1 MISAKAA
8 TQKLFQKDF
17 DEYGDSYVKDI
28 TPDRIQ
34 QIMDGIKVVSF
45 LLYACCLYSFHTF
58 LGFMLKETGS
68 LWWGSSQRLTA
79 YESDALPTAPH
90 RLSVNQFSTKTLI
103 DYGHKIYLVQ

>member
-58 LGFMLKETGS
+58 LGLCFS
-68 LWWGSSQRLTA
+68 LILMIFYEGAYLTFK
-79 YESDALPTAPH
+79 SIIH
-90 RLSVNQFSTKTLI
+90 KTLN
-103 DYGHKIYLVQ
+103 LF